1 MWEID
6 KHNLQNIFFF
16 FFGIQGEFILILFI
30 VCFAFLQQYVLKQMP
45 DQ

>member
-6 KHNLQNIFFF
+6 KHDLQNIFF
-16 FFGIQGEFILILFI
+16 GILGEFILILFI